1 MNPTPKWNNFERPS
15 STIIMLLYFLYIYIS
30 VSTTKFTLSS
40 FSHTLSLSLHT
51 PHDDTHAACLF
62 CWTELKKPIA

>member
-15 STIIMLLYFLYIYIS
+15 TIIMLLYFIYIS

-40 FSHTLSLSLHT
+40 FSHTLSQQST